1 MKKILEGHYL
11 SCLQTNYWGTCL
23 LCPPVSAPEDS
34 AQYYI
39 FCERLTTRPVTFT
52 LASIPH
58 CQCQLCKILFCRRR
72 DKRSNNEKYRSTAE
86 TICVYTY
93 AVKQLQLIILRR
105 RLIFLKNYYVAL
117 LHALFICYRHLL
129 CLEKKY
135 INNTIIN
142 K

>member
-72 DKRSNNEKYRSTAE
+72 DKRSNNEKISFDGRDDMRLHLCSE
-86 TICVYTY
+86 TVAAHNPSKASY
-93 AVKQLQLIILRR
+93 
-105 RLIFLKNYYVAL
+105 IFEE
-117 LHALFICYRHLL
+117 LL
-129 CLEKKY
+129 CGSSSRIVRLLSSSSLFRKKVH
-135 INNTIIN
+135 